1 MISTI
6 HATIASAHK
15 LKRFDG
21 FSCKKRQISMV
32 AQHPHN
38 FFHGCSSPEA
48 HTESPPMFATGFH
61 SAKNSKQENDFLAE
75 NVLIC

>member
-1 MISTI
+1 
-6 HATIASAHK
+6 
-15 LKRFDG
+15 
-21 FSCKKRQISMV
+21 MV

-75 NVLIC
+75 NVLLC